1 MKSLKSKITNP
12 IAVCLIALLCC
23 ALWGSAFPVIK
34 IGYGLFNIESN
45 DYSSQILFAGLRF
58 ALAGALTVIFGSIG
72 AKKLLTVKPRGYYK
86 IVLLALFQ
94 TILQYLFFYIGLART
109 TGTKGSIINSVS
121 VFFSVIIASLIIK
134 SERLSLKK
142 VIGCVIGFVG
152 VAVINLSNGTF
163 DTSVSFFGE
172 GFIML
177 SALSYAVSSV
187 LIKSFSVKDNPVALS
202 GYQFAFGGLC
212 MIVIGFF
219 MGGRITFSGI
229 KPILILLY
237 LAMLS
242 AVAYT
247 LWAVLLKYNDVSRVT
262 VFGFMTPV
270 FGCILSALLLKED
283 LTGGKGYTLLSLF
296 LVCIGIY
303 LVNSV
308 GKKSKKE

>member
-219 MGGRITFSGI
+219 MGGRITFNGI

-247 LWAVLLKYNDVSRVT
+247 LWAVLLKYNDVSKVT
-262 VFGFMTPV
+262 VFGFMIPV
-270 FGCILSALLLKED
+270 FGFFLSRAAVRQRIINN
-283 LTGGKGYTLLSLF
+283 YIFHNIFLF
-296 LVCIGIY
+296 LC
-303 LVNSV
+303 
-308 GKKSKKE
+308 

>member
-1 MKSLKSKITNP
+1 M
-12 IAVCLIALLCC
+12 
-23 ALWGSAFPVIK
+23 
-34 IGYGLFNIESN
+34 
-45 DYSSQILFAGLRF
+45 
-58 ALAGALTVIFGSIG
+58 
-72 AKKLLTVKPRGYYK
+72 
-86 IVLLALFQ
+86 
-94 TILQYLFFYIGLART
+94 
-109 TGTKGSIINSVS
+109 
-121 VFFSVIIASLIIK
+121 
-134 SERLSLKK
+134 
-142 VIGCVIGFVG
+142 IGFVG

-187 LIKSFSVKDNPVALS
+187 LIKSFSVRDNPVALS

-219 MGGRITFSGI
+219 MGGRITFNGI
-229 KPILILLY
+229 KPILILFY

-283 LTGGKGYTLLSLF
+283 LTGGRGYTILSLF

-308 GKKSKKE
+308 SKTSKK